1 MIKSLA
7 LGLGPRSIRVDCV
20 APGPMGTPTM
30 AGNVAGGDAKER
42 PIQHMALGRIG
53 QLEVV
58 ADDDVVAFYS
68 VRGAA

>member
-1 MIKSLA
+1 
-7 LGLGPRSIRVDCV
+7 
-20 APGPMGTPTM
+20 MGTPTM

-53 QLEVV
+53 QLEEV